1 VDVIINTGD
10 GTGRAAASKGSWH
23 KHGHKSEEQLKEEL
37 VAKEKSSRVSP

>member
-1 VDVIINTGD
+1 MG
-10 GTGRAAASKGSWH
+10 AEEQQHQKGSWH